1 MYVCFKMLTIPPELA
16 ECNHFPKALDR
27 HAFQVHTP
35 QLPLT
40 AQRFSSV
47 FPFCFNVAIQL
58 YIRAST
64 FAVRPPSE
72 QYATSFKKKT
82 TGCHSYVIQDLF
94 WLSDS
99 NVQLLKRS
107 QLSQSRKR
115 REFSE
120 LYFDFSKLLL
130 IMVSLQ
136 WTLHS
141 SIETTFHCCLL
152 T

>member
-72 QYATSFKKKT
+72 QYATSFKKKDYRMPQLCDT
-82 TGCHSYVIQDLF
+82 RPFLVVGLERAASETFPAQS
-94 WLSDS
+94 
-99 NVQLLKRS
+99 VQKAKRVFRII
-107 QLSQSRKR
+107 L
-115 REFSE
+115 
-120 LYFDFSKLLL
+120 
-130 IMVSLQ
+130 
-136 WTLHS
+136 
-141 SIETTFHCCLL
+141 
-152 T
+152 